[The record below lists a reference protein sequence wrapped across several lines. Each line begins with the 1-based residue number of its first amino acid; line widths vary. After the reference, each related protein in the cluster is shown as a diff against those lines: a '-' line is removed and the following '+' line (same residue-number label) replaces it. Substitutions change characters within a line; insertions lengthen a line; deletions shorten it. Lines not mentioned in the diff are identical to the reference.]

1 MRVGAILS
9 PVGDW
14 QTILESAKIADAG
27 GLDAVGFWDHYHSE
41 KPEWA
46 YVCGWSAYG
55 MLAAATQRIKL
66 TPMVICRLNYTL
78 GVLAKESAILAIGSG
93 GRFELG
99 IGAGDYPIEY
109 SAWHQPFP
117 EAATRVEALAE
128 TIAALRLIWQ
138 GDAVNYSGTH
148 VQLTDAACTPVPPV
162 PPRVVAGVGDS
173 RRMIRSAD
181 CGHRSRFAV
190 LPHLSTVAHYPG
202 SVRWRARNQCMAGS
216 THLDVSGPQYRSQFS
231 RSSSRHRS
239 IQAQN
244 RHMAALACCVGAA
257 RPHRYSNALA
267 QALGT
272 QVPVAAVKFDGGWCL
287 VA

>member
-1 MRVGAILS
+1 MRVGVILS

-14 QTILESAKIADAG
+14 KVILESAKIADAG

-55 MLAAATQRIKL
+55 MLAAATQQIKL

-117 EAATRVEALAE
+117 DATTRVALLEE
-128 TIAALRLIWQ
+128 TIVALKQIWQ
-138 GDAVNYSGTH
+138 GGAVTYSGTH
-148 VQLTDAACTPVPPV
+148 VQLTDAACTPVPPL
-162 PPRVVAGVGDS
+162 PPRVVVGVGGS
-173 RRMIRSAD
+173 RRMIRSAVAYAD
-181 CGHRSRFAV
+181 ELNLYSDPELFAFAQAEIAKAGRAINCSVYLHWDKWPDDPRGELARWEALGASR
-190 LPHLSTVAHYPG
+190 
-202 SVRWRARNQCMAGS
+202 
-216 THLDVSGPQYRSQFS
+216 
-231 RSSSRHRS
+231 
-239 IQAQN
+239 
-244 RHMAALACCVGAA
+244 ALVCVGFLPDMPGRVAE
-257 RPHRYSNALA
+257 LA
-267 QALGT
+267 EASQ
-272 QVPVAAVKFDGGWCL
+272 
-287 VA
+287 

>member
-9 PVGDW
+9 PVGSW
-14 QTILESAKIADAG
+14 PTILEAAKIADAG

-117 EAATRVEALAE
+117 DAATRVELLAE
-128 TIAALRLIWQ
+128 TIVALRQIWQ
-138 GDAVNYSGTH
+138 GGAVTYTGAH
-148 VQLTDAACTPVPPV
+148 VQLTDAACTPVPAQ
-162 PPRVVAGVGDS
+162 PPRVVAGVGGS
-173 RRMIRSAD
+173 QRMIRSAVAYAD
-181 CGHRSRFAV
+181 ELNLYSDPELVKFAQAEIAKAGRAIDYSVYLHWEKWPDDPRGELARWEALGASR
-190 LPHLSTVAHYPG
+190 
-202 SVRWRARNQCMAGS
+202 
-216 THLDVSGPQYRSQFS
+216 
-231 RSSSRHRS
+231 
-239 IQAQN
+239 
-244 RHMAALACCVGAA
+244 ALVCVGFLPDLPGRVAELAA
-257 RPHRYSNALA
+257 M
-267 QALGT
+267 
-272 QVPVAAVKFDGGWCL
+272 AV
-287 VA
+287 

>member
-14 QTILESAKIADAG
+14 RAIVESARVADTS
-27 GLDAVGFWDHYHSE
+27 GLDAIGFWDHYHSE

-55 MLAAATQRIKL
+55 ALAAATERVKL

-78 GVLAKESAILAIGSG
+78 GVLAKESAILSIASG

-117 EAATRVEALAE
+117 DATTRVESLEE

-138 GDAVNYSGTH
+138 GGAVTYSGKH
-148 VQLTDAACTPVPPV
+148 IQLTDAACTPVPVTPL
-162 PPRVVAGVGDS
+162 RVVAGVGAS
-173 RRMIRSAD
+173 RRMIRSAVAYAD
-181 CGHRSRFAV
+181 ELNLYGDAEVFAFAQAEIARS
-190 LPHLSTVAHYPG
+190 G
-202 SVRWRARNQCMAGS
+202 
-216 THLDVSGPQYRSQFS
+216 
-231 RSSSRHRS
+231 RS
-239 IQAQN
+239 IDLSVYLHWEAWPTDPRAELAGWEERGASRALVCVGFQPD
-244 RHMAALACCVGAA
+244 MAARVAELAEAI
-257 RPHRYSNALA
+257 
-267 QALGT
+267 
-272 QVPVAAVKFDGGWCL
+272 
-287 VA
+287 

>member
-14 QTILESAKIADAG
+14 QAILESAKIADAG

-55 MLAAATQRIKL
+55 MLAAATKRIKL

-78 GVLAKESAILAIGSG
+78 GVLAKESALLAIVSG

-117 EAATRVEALAE
+117 DATTRVETLEE

-138 GDAVNYSGTH
+138 GGAVTYSGKH
-148 VQLTDAACTPVPPV
+148 VQLTDAACTPAPPLA
-162 PPRVVAGVGDS
+162 PRVVAGVGGS
-173 RRMIRSAD
+173 RRMIRSAVAYAD
-181 CGHRSRFAV
+181 ELNLYGDEELVKFARVEIAKSGRAIDLSVAITWEQWPDDVRSALAKWEDLGISRTFV
-190 LPHLSTVAHYPG
+190 TMGFYPDMIQRVAEL
-202 SVRWRARNQCMAGS
+202 A
-216 THLDVSGPQYRSQFS
+216 DVSKQ
-231 RSSSRHRS
+231 
-239 IQAQN
+239 
-244 RHMAALACCVGAA
+244 
-257 RPHRYSNALA
+257 
-267 QALGT
+267 
-272 QVPVAAVKFDGGWCL
+272 
-287 VA
+287 

>member
-14 QTILESAKIADAG
+14 NTILEAVKIADVG

-55 MLAAATQRIKL
+55 MLAAATTQIKL

-117 EAATRVEALAE
+117 DASTRVELLEE
-128 TIAALRLIWQ
+128 TVVALRQIWQ
-138 GDAVNYSGTH
+138 GGAVTYSGAH
-148 VQLTDAACTPVPPV
+148 VQLTGAACTPVPPV
-162 PPRVVAGVGDS
+162 APRVVAGVGGS
-173 RRMIRSAD
+173 RRMIRSAVAYADELNLYSDPELVSFAQAEIARSGRAID
-181 CGHRSRFAV
+181 CSVYLHWDTWPADPRGELARWEALGISRALVCVGF
-190 LPHLSTVAHYPG
+190 LPDMPARVAEL
-202 SVRWRARNQCMAGS
+202 ATMAG
-216 THLDVSGPQYRSQFS
+216 
-231 RSSSRHRS
+231 
-239 IQAQN
+239 
-244 RHMAALACCVGAA
+244 
-257 RPHRYSNALA
+257 
-267 QALGT
+267 
-272 QVPVAAVKFDGGWCL
+272 
-287 VA
+287 